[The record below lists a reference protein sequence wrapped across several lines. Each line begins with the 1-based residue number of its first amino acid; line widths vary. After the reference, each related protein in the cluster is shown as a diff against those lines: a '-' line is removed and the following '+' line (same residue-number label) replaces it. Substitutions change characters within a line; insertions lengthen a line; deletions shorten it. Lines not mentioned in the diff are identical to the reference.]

1 MTTFYCSTCANAR
14 GLKSGIDASNVLG
27 TSYQGDK
34 FRKHTSTSGSSMDPV
49 RTVFDSG
56 STAHYAQCIEATIT
70 YGFVEL
76 RGQQKNIAFVP
87 SRGSALGV
95 KLNWGVEA
103 SKPDTVVVVKTS
115 EATGI
120 HAFLEDSSKYSVQP
134 CALCGGAL
142 W

>member
-1 MTTFYCSTCANAR
+1 
-14 GLKSGIDASNVLG
+14 
-27 TSYQGDK
+27 
-34 FRKHTSTSGSSMDPV
+34 
-49 RTVFDSG
+49 
-56 STAHYAQCIEATIT
+56 
-70 YGFVEL
+70 L